1 MAEGKFNGRVS
12 KFKCADFD
20 ISKYS
25 YTTLDISKAKKGDP
39 KFSAANQWVIFPQY
53 DYGNERLTVPVF
65 QTGIIKINQYG
76 IPKINAGSFYKDD
89 KTRNFIK
96 ISLDPEQE
104 SCVELETMFKSIDD
118 YTGDFDTATKYF
130 GQSLL
135 NRKIKPK
142 YIPNVREPQNFKD
155 EEDEETKEDNNEEVE
170 KDKAQNDVDKEGKKE
185 YVRHNF
191 IKMKFDTKY
200 DTKEVITTVFKHV
213 NGEPKKLDDI
223 RTVEDIAKN
232 MGYNNSDKIT
242 YHGFR
247 CSIRIIGRI
256 FKAWLNKTAK
266 HKDDPKEYGIGI
278 KILQLEIIE
287 DSGDMK
293 PEKLTSQ
300 FANYSFDEPT
310 TKKAIEENKTKEFK
324 NLADKIID
332 KEKDKMK
339 KEKIKDEKKEDVKE
353 DVKEDE
359 EEDDDDEKEDE
370 NNDEEKKEEKSEEP
384 ESDDESDKKNE
395 SDDEIDKNEK
405 EDKSTDSDDEDKKPT
420 KKKIEKKND
429 KKPIKKRK

>member
-20 ISKYS
+20 ISKFS
-25 YTTLDISKAKKGDP
+25 FTTLDTSKAKKGDP
-39 KFSAANQWVIFPQY
+39 KFAAMNQYVIFPQY

-76 IPKINAGSFYKDD
+76 IPKINTGSYYKDE
-89 KTRNFIK
+89 KARNFIK

-118 YTGDFDTATKYF
+118 YMGDFDTATKYF

-155 EEDEETKEDNNEEVE
+155 EEDEENEEDNIEEVE
-170 KDKAQNDVDKEGKKE
+170 KDKTKIDVEKKE

-200 DTKEVITTVFKHV
+200 DTNEVITTVFKHI

-232 MGYNNSDKIT
+232 MGYNNSEKIT

-266 HKDDPKEYGIGI
+266 QKDVPKEYGIGI

-310 TKKAIEENKTKEFK
+310 TNKAIEENKTKEFK

-332 KEKDKMK
+332 KEKDKTK
-339 KEKIKDEKKEDVKE
+339 KEKININ
-353 DVKEDE
+353 DE
-359 EEDDDDEKEDE
+359 EENDKDEEKEDE

-384 ESDDESDKKNE
+384 ESDDESEKK
-395 SDDEIDKNEK
+395 DEIDDESEKNVK
-405 EDKSTDSDDEDKKPT
+405 EDKSSDSEDEDAKEKPT